1 MSCAYALIA
10 PSNGSIERSAPA
22 SDTALMAATATG
34 DKLALQTL
42 YARHHV
48 RVYRF
53 LLRLVHNEAVAED
66 LLADVYLDVW
76 RKADRF
82 AGRSQVSTWLLAI
95 ARHKALSALRRHGME
110 ALEDDAAERIEDPSD
125 NAEAAL
131 GKRETHAA
139 LRDSLTQ
146 LSPAHREIVDLVYY
160 HGRTIEEA
168 ASIIGV
174 PVGTAK
180 TRMFYARKQLR
191 SAMATRGEATL
202 ETCQ

>member
-1 MSCAYALIA
+1 MSCAYPLIA
-10 PSNGSIERSAPA
+10 PSSCSAERAAPA
-22 SDTALMAATATG
+22 SDTTLIAATASG
-34 DKLALQTL
+34 DKLALRTL

-53 LLRLVHNEAVAED
+53 LLRLVQNEAMAED
-66 LLADVYLDVW
+66 LLADVFLDVW

-82 AGRSQVSTWLLAI
+82 AGRSQVSTWLFAI
-95 ARHKALSALRRHGME
+95 ARHKALSALRRPMTE
-110 ALEDDAAERIEDPSD
+110 ALDDDAAERIEDPTD
-125 NAEAAL
+125 NAEATLA
-131 GKRETHAA
+131 KRETRAA
-139 LRDSLTQ
+139 LRDSLAE
-146 LSPAHREIVDLVYY
+146 LSPAHREMVDLVYY

-168 ASIIGV
+168 AAIVGV

-191 SAMATRGEATL
+191 SAMAARGEAAL

>member
-1 MSCAYALIA
+1 MSCTYPLIA
-10 PSNGSIERSAPA
+10 PSNSSAERSAPA
-22 SDTALMAATATG
+22 SDTALMTATAAG
-34 DKLALQTL
+34 DKLALRTL

-53 LLRLVHNEAVAED
+53 LLRLTHNEAMAED
-66 LLADVYLDVW
+66 LLADVFFDVW
-76 RKADRF
+76 RKGDRF

-110 ALEDDAAERIEDPSD
+110 ALDDDAAERIEDPAD
-125 NAEAAL
+125 NAETVLAK
-131 GKRETHAA
+131 GETYAA
-139 LRDSLTQ
+139 LRNSLQ
-146 LSPAHREIVDLVYY
+146 ELSPAHREIVDLVYY

-191 SAMATRGEATL
+191 SAMAARGEATL
-202 ETCQ
+202 EPCQ

>member
-1 MSCAYALIA
+1 MSYAYPLIVPTN
-10 PSNGSIERSAPA
+10 PSGERSAPA
-22 SDTALMAATATG
+22 SDTTLIAATATG
-34 DKLALQTL
+34 DKLALRTL

-66 LLADVYLDVW
+66 LLADVFLDVW

-95 ARHKALSALRRHGME
+95 ARHKALSALRRPMAE
-110 ALEDDAAERIEDPSD
+110 VLDDEAAERIEDPAD

-131 GKRETHAA
+131 GKRETRAA
-139 LRDSLTQ
+139 LRDSLNE
-146 LSPAHREIVDLVYY
+146 LSPAHREMVDLVYY

-168 ASIIGV
+168 AAIVGV

-191 SAMATRGEATL
+191 SAMAARGEATL
-202 ETCQ
+202 EVSH

>member
-1 MSCAYALIA
+1 MSYAYPLVVPA
-10 PSNGSIERSAPA
+10 NGSAERSAPA
-22 SDTALMAATATG
+22 SDTVLIAATATG
-34 DKLALQTL
+34 DKLALRTL

-53 LLRLVHNEAVAED
+53 LLRLVQNEAMAED
-66 LLADVYLDVW
+66 LVADVFLDVW

-82 AGRSQVSTWLLAI
+82 EGRSQVSTWLLAI
-95 ARHKALSALRRHGME
+95 ARHKALSALRRPVTE
-110 ALEDDAAERIEDPSD
+110 ALDDDVAERIEDPAD

-131 GKRETHAA
+131 EKSETHAA
-139 LRDSLTQ
+139 LRNSLNQ

-168 ASIIGV
+168 AAIIGV

-191 SAMATRGEATL
+191 SAMAARGEATL
-202 ETCQ
+202 EIRQ

>member
-1 MSCAYALIA
+1 MSYAYPLIV
-10 PSNGSIERSAPA
+10 PSSRSAERSAPA
-22 SDTALMAATATG
+22 SDTTLIAATVTG
-34 DKLALQTL
+34 DKLALRTL

-53 LLRLVHNEAVAED
+53 LLRLVHNEAMAED
-66 LLADVYLDVW
+66 LVADVFLDVW

-95 ARHKALSALRRHGME
+95 ARHKALSALRRPMTE
-110 ALEDDAAERIEDPSD
+110 VLDDDAAERIEDPTD

-131 GKRETHAA
+131 ARRETHAA
-139 LRDSLTQ
+139 LRNSLSQ

-168 ASIIGV
+168 AAIIDV

-180 TRMFYARKQLR
+180 TRMFYARKHLR
-191 SAMATRGEATL
+191 SAMAARGEATL
-202 ETCQ
+202 EASQ

>member
-1 MSCAYALIA
+1 MSYAYPLIV
-10 PSNGSIERSAPA
+10 PSSRSAERSAPA
-22 SDTALMAATATG
+22 SDTTLIAATATG
-34 DKLALQTL
+34 DKLALRTL

-53 LLRLVHNEAVAED
+53 LLRLVHNEAMAED
-66 LLADVYLDVW
+66 LVADVFLDVW

-95 ARHKALSALRRHGME
+95 ARHKALSAIRRPMTE
-110 ALEDDAAERIEDPSD
+110 VLDDDAAERIEDPAD
-125 NAEAAL
+125 NAAAAL
-131 GKRETHAA
+131 EKRETHAA
-139 LRDSLTQ
+139 LRNSLSQ

-168 ASIIGV
+168 AAIIDV

-180 TRMFYARKQLR
+180 TRMFYARKHLR
-191 SAMATRGEATL
+191 SAMAARGEATL
-202 ETCQ
+202 EACQ

>member
-1 MSCAYALIA
+1 MSYAYPLVI
-10 PSNGSIERSAPA
+10 PSNTSAERSGPA
-22 SDTALMAATATG
+22 SDTILIAATATG
-34 DKLALQTL
+34 DKLALRTL

-48 RVYRF
+48 QVYRF
-53 LLRLVHNEAVAED
+53 LLRLVHKEAVAED
-66 LLADVYLDVW
+66 LVADVFLDVW

-95 ARHKALSALRRHGME
+95 ARHKALSALRRPVTEVLG
-110 ALEDDAAERIEDPSD
+110 DDAAERIEDPAD

-131 GKRETHAA
+131 GRRETQLA
-139 LRDSLTQ
+139 LRNSLED

-168 ASIIGV
+168 ATIIGV
-174 PVGTAK
+174 PLGTAK

-191 SAMATRGEATL
+191 SAMAARGEATL
-202 ETCQ
+202 ATSH

>member
-1 MSCAYALIA
+1 MSYAYPLIVPA
-10 PSNGSIERSAPA
+10 STSERSAPA
-22 SDTALMAATATG
+22 SDTALIAATATG
-34 DKLALQTL
+34 DKLALRTL

-66 LLADVYLDVW
+66 LLADVFLDVW

-95 ARHKALSALRRHGME
+95 ARHKALSALRRPLTE
-110 ALEDDAAERIEDPSD
+110 VLDDEAAERIEDPAD

-131 GKRETHAA
+131 AKRETQAA
-139 LRDSLTQ
+139 LRDSLEQ

-168 ASIIGV
+168 AAIIGV
-174 PVGTAK
+174 PLGTAK

-191 SAMATRGEATL
+191 SAMAVRGETL
-202 ETCQ
+202 EACQ

>member
-1 MSCAYALIA
+1 MSCAYPLIVPA
-10 PSNGSIERSAPA
+10 NRSAERSALA
-22 SDTALMAATATG
+22 SDTALIAATATG
-34 DKLALQTL
+34 DKLALRTL

-53 LLRLVHNEAVAED
+53 LLRLVHNEAMAED
-66 LLADVYLDVW
+66 LLADVFLDVW

-82 AGRSQVSTWLLAI
+82 AGRSQVSTWLLAV
-95 ARHKALSALRRHGME
+95 ARHKALSALRRPMAE
-110 ALEDDAAERIEDPSD
+110 ALDDDAAERIEDPAD
-125 NAEAAL
+125 NAEAVLA
-131 GKRETHAA
+131 KRETHAA
-139 LRDSLTQ
+139 LRDALEE

-168 ASIIGV
+168 AAIVDV

-191 SAMATRGEATL
+191 SAMAARGEVAVQA
-202 ETCQ
+202 CH

>member
-1 MSCAYALIA
+1 MSYAYPLIA
-10 PSNGSIERSAPA
+10 PSNTPIERSAPA
-22 SDTALMAATATG
+22 SDTALIAATATG
-34 DKLALQTL
+34 DKLALRTL

-66 LLADVYLDVW
+66 LLADVFLDVW

-82 AGRSQVSTWLLAI
+82 EGRSQVTTWLLAI

-110 ALEDDAAERIEDPSD
+110 ALDDDAAERIEDPAD

-131 GKRETHAA
+131 AKDETYAA
-139 LRDSLTQ
+139 LRSCLEQ

-168 ASIIGV
+168 AAIIRV

-191 SAMATRGEATL
+191 SAMEARGEIAL
-202 ETCQ
+202 EAC

>member
-1 MSCAYALIA
+1 
-10 PSNGSIERSAPA
+10 
-22 SDTALMAATATG
+22 MAATASG
-34 DKLALQTL
+34 DKLALRTL
-42 YARHHV
+42 YTRHHV

-53 LLRLVHNEAVAED
+53 LLRLTHNEAMAED
-66 LLADVYLDVW
+66 LVADVFLDVW

-82 AGRSQVSTWLLAI
+82 AGRSQVTTWLLAI

-110 ALEDDAAERIEDPSD
+110 ALDDDAAERIEDPAD

-131 GKRETHAA
+131 AKGETYTA
-139 LRDSLTQ
+139 LRNSLTQ

-160 HGRTIEEA
+160 HCRTIEEA
-168 ASIIGV
+168 AAIVRV

-191 SAMATRGEATL
+191 SAMAARGEATL

>member
-1 MSCAYALIA
+1 MSYAYPLIV
-10 PSNGSIERSAPA
+10 PTNTSGERSAPA
-22 SDTALMAATATG
+22 SDTTLIAATAIG
-34 DKLALQTL
+34 DKFALRTL

-66 LLADVYLDVW
+66 LLADVFLDVW

-95 ARHKALSALRRHGME
+95 ARHKALSALRRPMAE
-110 ALEDDAAERIEDPSD
+110 VLDDEAAERIEDPAD

-131 GKRETHAA
+131 GKRETRAA
-139 LRDSLTQ
+139 LRDSLEQ
-146 LSPAHREIVDLVYY
+146 LSPAHREMVDLVYY

-168 ASIIGV
+168 AAIVGV

-191 SAMATRGEATL
+191 SAMAARGEATL
-202 ETCQ
+202 EVSH

>member
-1 MSCAYALIA
+1 MSYAYPLIVPTN
-10 PSNGSIERSAPA
+10 PSGERSAPA
-22 SDTALMAATATG
+22 SDTTLIAATATG
-34 DKLALQTL
+34 DKLALRTL

-53 LLRLVHNEAVAED
+53 LLRLVHNQAVAED
-66 LLADVYLDVW
+66 LLADVFLDVW

-95 ARHKALSALRRHGME
+95 ARHKALSALRRPMAE
-110 ALEDDAAERIEDPSD
+110 VLDDDAAERIEDPAD

-131 GKRETHAA
+131 GKRETRAA
-139 LRDSLTQ
+139 LRDSLEQ
-146 LSPAHREIVDLVYY
+146 LSPAHREMVDLVYY

-168 ASIIGV
+168 AAIVGV

-191 SAMATRGEATL
+191 SAMAARGEATL
-202 ETCQ
+202 EVSH